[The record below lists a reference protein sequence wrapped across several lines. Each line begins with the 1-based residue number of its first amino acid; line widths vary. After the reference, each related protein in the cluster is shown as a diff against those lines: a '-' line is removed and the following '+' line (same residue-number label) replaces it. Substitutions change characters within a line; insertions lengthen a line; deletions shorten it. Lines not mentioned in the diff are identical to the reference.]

1 MAVIVSSELA
11 HPAIEEHAAT
21 PSNESMNPVNETAMG
36 IWYSRRSSASSNASI
51 MTIVLAIS
59 PRSPL
64 LMDPV
69 LESSVGASAFLV
81 VGIWNF
87 TYRAGVDLS
96 DSLVLFEN
104 RIQAA

>member
-51 MTIVLAIS
+51 MTI
-59 PRSPL
+59 
-64 LMDPV
+64 
-69 LESSVGASAFLV
+69 
-81 VGIWNF
+81 
-87 TYRAGVDLS
+87 
-96 DSLVLFEN
+96 
-104 RIQAA
+104 